1 MCLLAVR
8 DLRKWEEKG
17 HLCVNTMTL
26 FPGWN
31 PEALKLFNII
41 VILTYLRSKRRV
53 IMGRRL
59 GAFKGDLAD

>member
-1 MCLLAVR
+1 MWLLAAR
-8 DLRKWEEKG
+8 DLRKMG
-17 HLCVNTMTL
+17 DGRLCVNTMTL

-31 PEALKLFNII
+31 EVFNI

-59 GAFKGDLAD
+59 GAFKGDLVD